1 MANCCITPD
10 SDTAERQR
18 KHSRHDSFTVS
29 RLFIL
34 LMKVMCAGLKG
45 KFLSGCHE
53 AICKT
58 PPKVTQIPSQQ
69 DDTMAETK

>member
-18 KHSRHDSFTVS
+18 KHSRLDSFTVS

-58 PPKVTQIPSQQ
+58 PPKVTQIPSRQ